1 MPITKQTAAN
11 STSKDK
17 QAQKDKTL
25 SLLQDHIM
33 ASEINY
39 MSGFGNEFETEALPG
54 ALPIGQFTPQKVKYN
69 LYTEQ
74 FSSTAFTAPRAANR
88 RTWLYR
94 LRPSVVQ
101 GDYTAIDNALIRT
114 APITEAITP
123 PTMMRWSPIDIPSKP
138 TDFIDGLI
146 TMAANGSANAQ
157 SGIGIHVYV
166 ANSSMQ
172 GRYFCNA
179 DGELL
184 FVPQQG
190 ELLLHT
196 ECGKLTVKPGEIAV
210 IPRGIKFSVDLINE
224 TARGYICENYGHA
237 FELPE
242 RGPVGAN
249 GYANDRDFQYPVA
262 AFEDK
267 EGDFELV
274 TKFNGN
280 LFSCPITHSPFD
292 VVAWTGNSAPY
303 KYDLARFNVINTV
316 SFDHPD
322 PSIFTVLTSPS
333 ATEGMANVDFVI
345 FPPRWMVAENTFR
358 PPYYH
363 RNIMSEFMGLIEGV
377 YDAKEH
383 GFVPGG
389 ASLHNCM
396 SPHGPEAEVF
406 EKASN
411 AELTPQKYENTLA
424 FMFESRYI
432 ISPTKYALE
441 GKERQT
447 DYTQCWRSITKHFTG
462 EE

>member
-1 MPITKQTAAN
+1 
-11 STSKDK
+11 
-17 QAQKDKTL
+17 
-25 SLLQDHIM
+25 
-33 ASEINY
+33 

-101 GDYTAIDNALIRT
+101 GEYTAIDNALIRT

-210 IPRGIKFSVDLINE
+210 IPRGIKFSVDLIDE